1 MPSKGVRRSGRIPK
15 EIAILVIGSDLDGTV
30 FTEQTKTVTL
40 SQCGAGVVSRYK
52 LAPDQEVIIRRPDL
66 NREVEAR
73 VVGVTASRA
82 GGYTYGLAFLDL
94 RIDFWGLQFPP
105 LTESEKA
112 ASRSLLECS
121 RCKRRETID
130 LSDLEVEVSAAND
143 PLMRSCKRCGIVTAW
158 TRATGDAEEKSGP
171 PPSGQEQRAS
181 PPPTPGLRPA
191 KRSPAAI
198 RENRRK
204 HLRTKVNFNA
214 CVRQL
219 NSAYGSET
227 EIVVCEDMSR
237 GGLRFKSPRR
247 YAEKC
252 MIEIAAPYSPGPSNI
267 FVPAQIV
274 FVQELAEQKLFRCGV
289 TYLKPLQSL
298 TPSI

>member
-121 RCKRRETID
+121 RCKRRETRRAA
-130 LSDLEVEVSAAND
+130 SDSQTQ
-143 PLMRSCKRCGIVTAW
+143 G
-158 TRATGDAEEKSGP
+158 
-171 PPSGQEQRAS
+171 
-181 PPPTPGLRPA
+181 
-191 KRSPAAI
+191 
-198 RENRRK
+198 
-204 HLRTKVNFNA
+204 
-214 CVRQL
+214 
-219 NSAYGSET
+219 
-227 EIVVCEDMSR
+227 
-237 GGLRFKSPRR
+237 
-247 YAEKC
+247 
-252 MIEIAAPYSPGPSNI
+252 
-267 FVPAQIV
+267 
-274 FVQELAEQKLFRCGV
+274 
-289 TYLKPLQSL
+289 
-298 TPSI
+298 